1 MVKEKTTGKE
11 KVQVPKEEQIQKKE
25 HIPKKEQLPGDEQQ
39 NTVEKTS
46 TSKHPNP
53 DADSNTFSTGDF
65 PIVGIGAS
73 AGGLAAFEDFFSA
86 IPDDTN
92 LGIAFV
98 VVQHLDPNH
107 KSMLTDLIGRYTWM
121 SVYEVK
127 DGMVVQSN
135 SVYVIP
141 PNHDMTIEAGTLL
154 IQEPAEKHGF
164 RLPIN
169 LFFRSMALSKQD
181 QAIGIILSGT
191 GEDGA
196 LGIRAIKEAG
206 GMVMVQNP
214 ESSGYDGMPRS
225 AIATG
230 LVDYIMQP
238 AEMPAQII
246 AYVANTVRKETSF
259 VFKPEST
266 MKRIFNIVSTKTGH
280 DFSSYKQNTILR
292 RIERRMAITNATILD
307 EYLRYLQQKPAEV
320 DKLYQDFL
328 ISVTSFFRNPTAFE
342 ALREKVIPNL
352 FTDKYP
358 DSNIRIWVP
367 GCSTGEEAYS
377 IGILIQ
383 EQMEKLK
390 KKIKVQIFAT
400 DIDSQAILKA
410 RSGIYPPTISIDI
423 SPERLDRFFTQ
434 DSYDNYRIQKN
445 IRDMVIFSEQD
456 IIKNPPFSKL
466 DLLSCRNLMIYM
478 EKKLQK
484 KLIPLFHYSLNKG
497 GFLFLGPSETLGEF
511 ENLFET
517 LDHKSKLYRKKN
529 FSDAHLLR
537 ETFNTLR
544 FESSD
549 PKNPFSMAPVES
561 ELQLRELTEQTMLQ
575 SCPSVGVL
583 VNQRGVIL
591 YIHGRTGMYL
601 EPVSGEVGP
610 NNILKMAR
618 EGLQQELTT
627 ALHIAVTRKEPV
639 FRSGLRVKTNGDFTT
654 VNMVVRPVA
663 AGSDEA
669 DGQNLFLVM
678 IEESKTSEHSR
689 IEKDIAIG
697 GASEGACEKS
707 MDTDARILELE
718 RELQIKEENL
728 KASNEELET
737 ANEELISSNEEMQS
751 INEELQSTNEELETS
766 KEELQSVNEEL
777 TTVNTEL
784 QNKIVDLSQAIS
796 DINNLLAG
804 TSIGTI
810 FVDPQL
816 HIIRFTPQI
825 TQVINLIPTDIGRP
839 VGDIVSNL
847 LGYDRLVE
855 DINQMLDTL
864 APKDIEVQTKKG
876 VWYLLRIRP
885 YRTIED
891 VIKGAVITLTD
902 IAKIKRADDILKE
915 SEALRRLAA
924 VVHDSRD
931 AIILQ
936 DLKGRIL
943 AWNLTAENIYGWSEA
958 EALEMKIS
966 DLSPENRKEK
976 DLVVLKKLSQDKI
989 QKPYHTQRLT
999 KKGQTLEVCLTATA
1013 LVNEAGE
1020 VYAIATTE
1028 REIKSED
1035 MRKENNE

>member
-1 MVKEKTTGKE
+1 MGEEKTTGKE
-11 KVQVPKEEQIQKKE
+11 KTQVPKEEQTQRKE
-25 HIPKKEQLPGDEQQ
+25 RILKKEQLPEDEQQ
-39 NTVEKTS
+39 NTVGKTS
-46 TSKHPNP
+46 ISKHPNP
-53 DADSNTFSTGDF
+53 DADSETSSTKDLS
-65 PIVGIGAS
+65 IVGIGAS
-73 AGGLAAFEDFFSA
+73 AGGLAAFEAFFSA
-86 IPDDTN
+86 IPEDTN

-98 VVQHLDPNH
+98 VVQHLDPER

-127 DGMVVQSN
+127 DGMVVQPN

-141 PNHDMTIEAGTLL
+141 PNYDLILEAGKLQL
-154 IQEPAEKHGF
+154 QKPAEMHGF

-169 LFFRSMALSKQD
+169 MFFRSLALSQQD
-181 QAIGIILSGT
+181 RAISIVLSGT
-191 GEDGA
+191 GEDGT
-196 LGIRAIKEAG
+196 LGIRAIKDVG
-206 GMVMVQNP
+206 GMVMTQSP

-230 LVDYIMQP
+230 VVDYIVSP
-238 AEMPAQII
+238 AEMPALLIT
-246 AYVANTVRKETSF
+246 YVANTIRKEFSF
-259 VFKPEST
+259 VSKPEST
-266 MKRIFNIVSTKTGH
+266 IKRIFNLVSTKTGH
-280 DFSSYKQNTILR
+280 DFSNYKQNTIFR
-292 RIERRMAITNATILD
+292 RIERRMAITNITTLD
-307 EYLRYLQQKPAEV
+307 EYLRYLQQKPVEV
-320 DKLYQDFL
+320 NMLFQDFL

-352 FTDKYP
+352 FTDKHP
-358 DSNIRIWVP
+358 DSVIRIWVP
-367 GCSTGEEAYS
+367 GCSSGEEAYS
-377 IGILIQ
+377 IGILLQ

-390 KKIKVQIFAT
+390 KKNKVQIFAT
-400 DIDSQAILKA
+400 DIDSQAILNA
-410 RSGIYPPTISIDI
+410 RSGVYPPTISIDI
-423 SPERLDRFFTQ
+423 SPERLKHFFIR
-434 DSYDNYRIQKN
+434 DSNDNYKIQKN

-466 DLLSCRNLMIYM
+466 DLISCRNLLIYM

-484 KLIPLFHYSLNKG
+484 KIISLFHYSLNKR
-497 GFLFLGPSETLGEF
+497 GFLFLGPSETLGEL
-511 ENLFET
+511 ENFFET
-517 LDHKSKLYRKKN
+517 LDRKSKLYRKKDV
-529 FSDAHLLR
+529 SSAYLLMER
-537 ETFNTLR
+537 FIPLRLESGET
-544 FESSD
+544 
-549 PKNPFSMAPVES
+549 KQPFSMNPAES
-561 ELQLRELTEQTMLQ
+561 EHHLRELTEQTMLQ
-575 SCPSVGVL
+575 SCPFVGVL
-583 VNQRGVIL
+583 VNQYGVIL

-601 EPVSGEVGP
+601 EPVSGEAGP

-618 EGLQQELTT
+618 RGLQQELTT
-627 ALHIAVTRKEPV
+627 AFHIAVTLKEPV
-639 FRSGLRVKTNGDFTT
+639 FRSGLRVKTNGDFIT
-654 VNMVVRPVA
+654 VNLALRPVA
-663 AGSDEA
+663 AGSDET
-669 DGQNLFLVM
+669 DGKNLFLVM
-678 IEESKTSEHSR
+678 IEEAKTSEQSR

-697 GASEGACEKS
+697 ASEGACDKS
-707 MDTDARILELE
+707 MDTDARILQLE

-737 ANEELISSNEEMQS
+737 ANEELVSSNEEMQS

-784 QNKIVDLSQAIS
+784 QKKVVDLSQAIS
-796 DINNLLAG
+796 DMNNLLAG

-816 HIIRFTPQI
+816 NIIRFTPQI
-825 TQVINLIPTDIGRP
+825 TQIINLIPTDIGRP

-847 LGYDRLVE
+847 LSYDCLVE
-855 DINQMLDTL
+855 DIKMVLDTL
-864 APKDIEVQTKKG
+864 APSDIEVQTKKG

-885 YRTIED
+885 YRTTENI
-891 VIKGAVITLTD
+891 IKGAVITFTN
-902 IAKIKRADDILKE
+902 ISKIKRADEIMAE
-915 SEALRRLAA
+915 SDALRRLAA
-924 VVHDSRD
+924 VVHDSID
-931 AIILQ
+931 AIVLQ

-943 AWNLTAENIYGWSEA
+943 AWNPAAERIYGWSEA

-976 DLVVLKKLSQDKI
+976 NFTILKKLSHNEI

-1035 MRKENNE
+1035 MRKENDD